1 MSDRYEQGAV
11 VVGIDPLGRGNKRPY
26 LVVSNDTRPFGEE
39 EDVAVVI
46 TTTERDRAIPLAGE
60 YVEGEL
66 PYESF
71 LSPWSP
77 LTLKHAAIDKRVAH
91 VSRAV
96 LDDVADALYG
106 YVVPITNP

>member
-1 MSDRYEQGAV
+1 VSDRYEQGAV
-11 VVGIDPLGRGNKRPY
+11 VVGEDPFGGGTKRPY
-26 LVVSNDTRPFGEE
+26 LVVSNDTRPFGDE
-39 EDVAVVI
+39 EDVAVVV

-71 LSPWSP
+71 VSPWSP
-77 LTLKHAAIDKRVAH
+77 VTLKHAAIDKRVAH

-96 LDDVADALYG
+96 LDDVADALYS
-106 YVVPITNP
+106 YVTPTENA

>member
-11 VVGIDPLGRGNKRPY
+11 VVGADPFGRGNKRPY
-26 LVVSNDTRPFGEE
+26 LVVSNDTRPFGE

-60 YVEGEL
+60 YVEGKL

-71 LSPWSP
+71 VSPWSP
-77 LTLKHAAIDKRVAH
+77 VTLKHAAIDKRVAH

-96 LDDVADALYG
+96 LDDVADALYS
-106 YVVPITNP
+106 YVVPITDA